1 MGKMSRL
8 DLEPVL
14 EECLE
19 QLRKGASLEQV
30 LAAFPA
36 QAAELR
42 PLLEVALWA
51 QSLSAGIQVVPSAA
65 QARSR
70 ARFLAAAG
78 QAQSTPRASP
88 SGLLRFRL
96 AAVVLLLVMLV
107 SASLLGT
114 GLVSAQSLPGEPL
127 YPVKIAIE
135 QARLWLAGDS
145 ASYLHLE
152 ELFDQRR
159 VAEVLR
165 LLQQGRMGQQVSFA
179 GFLSVGSEGGWQV
192 AGIPVAFAS
201 EAGAPAPSLLG
212 TYLEVQGRTAAGQV
226 QVESFRLRRFHLTG
240 RIEEMRPA
248 LWRVSGVL
256 ITIAPETAVHGQP
269 APGSLVTLTAL
280 RIEADR
286 LLALSVRVETAA
298 AQVTTPAAATAVLS
312 PQTRAPQAQPQPSAA
327 PELRQMETEEK
338 ERHSGDQEKSKTP
351 DQEDQER
358 PAQQTPKPNEKSDSD
373 KGGEETRSFE
383 PDESEEAPQSD

>member
-1 MGKMSRL
+1 MTHPN
-8 DLEPVL
+8 LEPAL

-30 LAAFPA
+30 LAAYPT

-42 PLLEVALWA
+42 PLLEAALWA
-51 QSLSAGIQVVPSAA
+51 QSLSAGIQVPPAA
-65 QARSR
+65 QSRSR
-70 ARFLAAAG
+70 ARFLAAADR
-78 QAQSTPRASP
+78 ARSTSSVSP

-96 AAVVLLLVMLV
+96 AAVVVVLVLLV

-114 GLVSAQSLPGEPL
+114 ELVSAQSLPGEPL

-159 VAEVLR
+159 GAEVLR

-179 GFLSVGSEGGWQV
+179 GFLSATSEGGWQV
-192 AGIPVAFAS
+192 AGIPVTFAS
-201 EAGAPAPSLLG
+201 DSGIPASSLLG

-226 QVESFRLRRFHLTG
+226 QVESFRLRRFHLAG

-256 ITIAPETAVHGQP
+256 VTIAPETAVHGQP

-286 LLALSVRVETAA
+286 LLALSVQVETTA
-298 AQVTTPAAATAVLS
+298 AQATSPAAATAVPP
-312 PQTRAPQAQPQPSAA
+312 PQTQAPQAQPQPSTA
-327 PELRQMETEEK
+327 PELRQTEAE
-338 ERHSGDQEKSKTP
+338 EDRHVEDSEKSQTP
-351 DQEDQER
+351 EHEDQELLT
-358 PAQQTPKPNEKSDSD
+358 QQTPKPDEKSDSD
-373 KGGEETRSFE
+373 KGGEETRSPA
-383 PDESEEAPQSD
+383 PDESEEPPSD